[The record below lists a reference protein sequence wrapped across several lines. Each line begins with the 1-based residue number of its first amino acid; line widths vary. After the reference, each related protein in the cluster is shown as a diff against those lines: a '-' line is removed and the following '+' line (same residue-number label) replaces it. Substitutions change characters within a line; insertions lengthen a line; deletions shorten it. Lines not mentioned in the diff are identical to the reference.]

1 MYFSISSGA
10 AQMTTH
16 TRSRFFMLILTTLIL
31 MVLCAPASAQSRR
44 GRAPKVDQFT
54 QDTIT
59 QSDAILASVSD
70 QTTLNTALSQIG
82 QLSDTVAA
90 RAGVRQFD
98 AMAKSEGVRSTLML
112 INASRHREPGSVAQ
126 AFAQSPNFTKE
137 LGLLWN
143 NQDNPSAVIRV
154 AMTLMENRPEQVEQY
169 PALAAA
175 ICVVHD
181 QPQGGAYKVRIN
193 ENSPVSAGPL
203 EIFEFFVKNASTM
216 KVAPDKLPAV
226 NLIYVV
232 DVTGSIEQLQWAHDS
247 YHANPGIRERFFE
260 IVYDYEHFTQG
271 KPKKV
276 TAAGDYSLT
285 QIKKYGGVC
294 ADQAYFAMSVAK
306 ACGIPSGYVV
316 ARGADVS
323 HAWVGYLDTRR
334 RQAVWDFDAG
344 RYPDY
349 QNLRGNML
357 NPQIGRRTSDGRVGM
372 LGSAMTQDLST
383 VHHAMAAG
391 LVVERMNKNQ
401 WNAEPQLETE
411 LDRKGNLRRPR
422 SNTPTDRLTL
432 LRATLSK
439 CSGVPR
445 AWDQVTAMAQKG
457 ELNTKQLDEWS
468 RAVLQIAG
476 RDNQDFSFDFLAELI
491 DGVEDHRKQH
501 AMWEWAFGQF
511 RTRPDLAA
519 GVRFTQGALWEEN
532 GKPDMAWIAY
542 QDVLD
547 NFLNDG
553 PMCVNALQ
561 AMNTLLGA
569 NGKQKDFLPLLEKT
583 IRNVEQPDDMGE
595 AFASQSNFYKVSQ
608 MLITEYERHKRPQ
621 DAQRIRRSIKQEG

>member
-1 MYFSISSGA
+1 MYLSISSGA
-10 AQMTTH
+10 AQMTMH
-16 TRSRFFMLILTTLIL
+16 TRSRFFMLILTTLMLI
-31 MVLCAPASAQSRR
+31 VLCTPASAQSRR

-82 QLSDTVAA
+82 QLSDAVAA

-98 AMAKSEGVRSTLML
+98 AMAKSEGVRSILML

-126 AFAQSPNFTKE
+126 AFTQSPNFTKE

-143 NQDNPSAVIRV
+143 DQDNPSAVVRV

-169 PALAAA
+169 SALAAA

-203 EIFEFFVKNASTM
+203 DIFEFFVKNARTM
-216 KVAPDKLPAV
+216 KISPNDLAAL
-226 NLIYVV
+226 NLVYVV
-232 DVTGSIEQLQWAHDS
+232 DVTGSIEELQWAHDT
-247 YHANPGIRERFFE
+247 YRVNPGIRERFFE
-260 IVYDYEHFTQG
+260 IIYDYEHYSQG

-276 TAAGDYSLT
+276 TVGGDYSLS
-285 QIKKYGGVC
+285 QIKKLGGVC

-316 ARGADVS
+316 AIGADVS
-323 HAWVGYLDTRR
+323 HAWVGFLDMKGRR
-334 RQAVWDFDAG
+334 AAWDFDAG
-344 RYPDY
+344 RYEDY

-357 NPQIGRRTSDGRVGM
+357 NPQTGERTSDGRVGI
-372 LGSAMTQDLST
+372 LGSAVIPNLDA

-391 LVVERMNKNQ
+391 LVVDRMNKHQ
-401 WNAEPQLETE
+401 WNPEPNLEIE
-411 LDRKGNLRRPR
+411 LDSNGNLRKPR
-422 SNTPTDRLTL
+422 TDAADDRLEL
-432 LRATLSK
+432 LRATLSN
-439 CSGVPR
+439 CSGVPS
-445 AWDQVTAMAQKG
+445 AWDQVSAMAKQG
-457 ELNTKQLDEWS
+457 ELSSKQLDAWS

-476 RDNQDFSFDFLAELI
+476 RDNQDFSFDFLSELI
-491 DGVEDHRKQH
+491 DGVEDHRQQH

-532 GKPDMAWIAY
+532 GKPDMAWTAY
-542 QDVLD
+542 QDVLN

-553 PMCVNALQ
+553 PMCVNALR
-561 AMNTLLGA
+561 AMNNLLRA
-569 NGKQKDFLPLLEKT
+569 NNKQKDFLPLLET
-583 IRNVEQPDDMGE
+583 TLRSIQQPDDMAE

-621 DAQRIRRSIKQEG
+621 DAQRIRRSINQEG